1 MGPIDMSQ
9 IQKVFL
15 GAVAIAATLGAVQ
28 VGAVQLASGH
38 DLADRWQ
45 AVADKPG
52 HNVNR
57 SSKADRLPDIKQA
70 GVPTRTVSMRL
81 NDLAD
86 TSVLLRIP
94 AVIETGN
101 AKPPVLLPNQKQS
114 RKKPTIACEPMVSSL
129 TEVAKLLQ
137 PGRCVT

>member
-1 MGPIDMSQ
+1 MSQ
-9 IQKVFL
+9 IREAFF
-15 GAVAIAATLGAVQ
+15 GAAAILLTLGAVQ
-28 VGAVQLASGH
+28 FASGH

-45 AVADKPG
+45 AVTDKPG

-57 SSKADRLPDIKQA
+57 AAKADRLSKAKPA
-70 GVPTRTVSMRL
+70 AVPTRTVTLRL

-86 TSVLLRIP
+86 TSVTLRVP
-94 AVIETGN
+94 LVEARNV
-101 AKPPVLLPNQKQS
+101 KPPVLLKQNHT
-114 RKKPTIACEPMVSSL
+114 RKPTVACEPMVSSL

>member
-1 MGPIDMSQ
+1 MSQ

-45 AVADKPG
+45 AVAEKPG

-70 GVPTRTVSMRL
+70 GVVPTRTVSMRL